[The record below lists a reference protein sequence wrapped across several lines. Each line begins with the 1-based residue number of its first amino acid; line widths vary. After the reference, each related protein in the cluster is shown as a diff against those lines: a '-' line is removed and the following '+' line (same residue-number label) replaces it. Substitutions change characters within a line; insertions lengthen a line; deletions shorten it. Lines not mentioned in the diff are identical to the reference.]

1 MSIESRIGTDE
12 SGKGDYFGGL
22 TVAGVYVDDSILT
35 KLAVLNI
42 RDSKKIKDSVVS
54 ELADS
59 IKASCPHSIVIIGP
73 EKYNELYDKLK
84 NLNRILAWAHARAIE
99 NLLNQVDCK
108 YAITD
113 QFGDERFVLNALMK
127 KGRTLKLEQRPRA
140 EEDVAVA
147 AASILARAEFLK
159 QLDKLSKSVG
169 VNLPKGASQEVENVG
184 RTLVKEH
191 GKDILRRVAKL
202 HFKTTQVISGS
213 ASEAKQTTVRY
224 DLERLWA
231 PWRIRYILSF
241 NKKGCIFCKALKQNR
256 DEENYILTRGDKA
269 FVVMNTFPYN
279 NGHLMVAPM
288 RHVGDIE
295 KLDGEELNDMVKL
308 VKKSVEALKKALK
321 PDGFNLGMNL
331 GKVAGAGVEGH
342 LHIHIVPRWSGDTNF
357 MPIISGT
364 KIMSQA
370 LDEAYKMLKEHFAK
384 I

>member
-1 MSIESRIGTDE
+1 MPEMEPHIGTDE

-22 TVAGVYVDDSILT
+22 TVAGVYIDDEILT
-35 KLAVLNI
+35 KLAKFNI

-59 IKASCPHSIVIIGP
+59 IKASCPHSIVTIGP
-73 EKYNELYDKLK
+73 KKYNELYDKLK

-99 NLLNQVDCK
+99 NLLDQVDCK
-108 YAITD
+108 CAITD
-113 QFGDERFVLNALMK
+113 QFGDERFVGHALMK
-127 KGRTLKLEQRPRA
+127 KGRTLKLEQRPKA

-147 AASILARAEFLK
+147 AASILARAEFLR
-159 QLDKLSKSVG
+159 QLNKLSESVG

-191 GKDILRRVAKL
+191 GKDILRKVAKL
-202 HFKTTQVISGS
+202 HFKTTQIISAS
-213 ASEAKQTTVRY
+213 ASEAKETTVRY

-231 PWRIRYILSF
+231 PWRIRYILSP
-241 NKKGCIFCKALKQNR
+241 NKDECIFCKALKQNK
-256 DEENYILTRGDKA
+256 DEANYILIRENKA

-279 NGHLMVAPM
+279 NGHLMVAPL

-295 KLDGEELNDMVKL
+295 KLDSEELNGMVKL
-308 VKKSVEALKKALK
+308 VKKSVEVLKKTLK

-370 LDEAYKMLKEHFAK
+370 LDEAYKMLKENF
-384 I
+384 

>member
-1 MSIESRIGTDE
+1 MMMEPRIGTDE

-22 TVAGVYVDDSILT
+22 IVAGAYIDDNILT
-35 KLAVLNI
+35 KLSKFNI

-54 ELADS
+54 ELATL
-59 IKASCPHSIVIIGP
+59 IKANCPYSVVTIGP

-108 YAITD
+108 HAITD

-127 KGRTLKLEQRPRA
+127 KGRTLKLEQRPKA
-140 EEDVAVA
+140 EEDIAVA

-159 QLDKLSKSVG
+159 QMDKLSESIG
-169 VNLPKGASQEVENVG
+169 VDLPKGASQKVENVG
-184 RTLVKEH
+184 RALVKEQ
-191 GKDILRRVAKL
+191 GKNILKKVAKL
-202 HFKTTQVISGS
+202 HFKTTQVISSSGL
-213 ASEAKQTTVRY
+213 EAEKTTVKHN
-224 DLERLWA
+224 LERLWA
-231 PWRIRYILSF
+231 PWRIRYILSA
-241 NKKGCIFCKALKQNR
+241 NKDECIFCKALRQNK
-256 DEENYILTRGDKA
+256 DEANYILIRENKA

-279 NGHLMVAPM
+279 NGHLMVAPL

-295 KLDGEELNDMVKL
+295 KLDKEELNDMGEL
-308 VKKSVEALKKALK
+308 VKKSVKVLKKTLN
-321 PDGFNLGMNL
+321 PQGFNLGMNL
-331 GKVAGAGVEGH
+331 GRIAGAGVEGH

-357 MPIISGT
+357 MPIIAGT

-370 LDEAYKMLKEHFAK
+370 LDEAYKMLKEYFTE